1 MTRLYEIKDLAQAL
15 HIHYKTALV
24 QVRDLQNRFPNKE
37 EYPFLHRKS
46 GKRARFTEGDIDK
59 IIDILAK

>member
-24 QVRDLQNRFPNKE
+24 QVRDLKNRFPNKE
-37 EYPFLHRKS
+37 EYPFCIENLGNELVLQREISTK
-46 GKRARFTEGDIDK
+46 
-59 IIDILAK
+59 

>member
-1 MTRLYEIKDLAQAL
+1 MTRLYEIKDLAKAL

-24 QVRDLQNRFPNKE
+24 QVRDLKHRFPDKE
-37 EYPFLHRKS
+37 KYPFLHRLS
-46 GKRARFTEGDIDK
+46 GKRVRFTEEDISK

>member
-15 HIHYKTALV
+15 HIHYRTALT
-24 QVRDLQNRFPNKE
+24 QVRDLQIKFPNKE
-37 EYPFLHRKS
+37 KYPFLHRKT
-46 GKRARFTEGDIDK
+46 GKRLRFTEGDIDK